1 MVKHPTSDIIHET
14 SANFNSF
21 FVILQNMYF
30 LLRTDGF
37 YSKTHKQRNS
47 FLVDIPLAKSP
58 KLGIVEKAVDTMWV
72 CVEIS
77 SPLGAAKPGSNSNAH
92 FFFPTDYPFRFPAPV
107 FLSPSLSPSPPVSIP
122 ISFFLSFPIPIG
134 YQGDT
139 KRYGRIGVKK
149 DAPPTRPRPS
159 LPVWP
164 HAAP

>member
-47 FLVDIPLAKSP
+47 FLVDIPPCQVTEVGNCGKSC
-58 KLGIVEKAVDTMWV
+58 GNNVGV
-72 CVEIS
+72 CGNLP
-77 SPLGAAKPGSNSNAH
+77 PLGAAKPGSNSNAH
-92 FFFPTDYPFRFPAPV
+92 IFFPTDYPFRFPAPV
-107 FLSPSLSPSPPVSIP
+107 FLSPSLSPPVSIP

-139 KRYGRIGVKK
+139 KRYGGIGVKK
-149 DAPPTRPRPS
+149 HAPPTRPRPS

>member
-58 KLGIVEKAVDTMWV
+58 KLGIVEKAVETMWV

-77 SPLGAAKPGSNSNAH
+77 
-92 FFFPTDYPFRFPAPV
+92 PAWGCQAREQPQRSGYFSDRLS
-107 FLSPSLSPSPPVSIP
+107 FLFSCSCFSFSLSFSS
-122 ISFFLSFPIPIG
+122 SFSSCFYSDFFFLSFPIPIG
-134 YQGDT
+134 YQGDS
-139 KRYGRIGVKK
+139 KRYGRIE
-149 DAPPTRPRPS
+149 A
-159 LPVWP
+159 
-164 HAAP
+164 